1 MSFNC
6 KLTLSS
12 IPFCYQRFV
21 KQNKVYFFTLFIMI
35 IFSCFLILSE
45 GSRFVHAYY
54 VFPQSTD
61 ESENEVKL
69 LQQSHQSDHDLDSVG
84 FEKLPNEFLWQKR
97 TFILGM
103 CDLRLKNYSI
113 ICYLKQFKTFK
124 HFIL

>member
-1 MSFNC
+1 M
-6 KLTLSS
+6 
-12 IPFCYQRFV
+12 
-21 KQNKVYFFTLFIMI
+21 
-35 IFSCFLILSE
+35 
-45 GSRFVHAYY
+45 HAYY